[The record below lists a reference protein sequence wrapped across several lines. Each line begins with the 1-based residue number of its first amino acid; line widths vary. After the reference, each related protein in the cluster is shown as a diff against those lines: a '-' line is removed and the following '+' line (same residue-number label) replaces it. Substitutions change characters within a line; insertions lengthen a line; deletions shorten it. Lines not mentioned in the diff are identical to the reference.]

1 MKIIVITGSPHK
13 SGTSSLLADSFISG
27 AEENGHEIFRFDSA
41 FKDVRSDGKDGLSM
55 GLY

>member
-1 MKIIVITGSPHK
+1 MSSTQRSLAHK
-13 SGTSSLLADSFISG
+13 SGTSSLLADSFING